1 MLHYNEYQD
10 YTLMVAVLNSN
21 ATTELSVHEIL
32 LEYFRVT
39 KPRVVSL
46 IILTG
51 FVSLFIAKNGINVT
65 FADLIFSVLSGYL
78 AVGGSHAINAY
89 IDRNADNVMRRT
101 KHRPL
106 ASGKINH
113 PEIIIAMGTIMII
126 LGSTVA
132 FIAFNK
138 VTALLV
144 LAGALFYV
152 FIYSVLLKY
161 RTSWN
166 TVIGGIAGV
175 LPILAGAAASNPSG
189 YIPLN
194 GWIFAG
200 ILFLWQ
206 PSHFWALAIYVKDDY
221 LEAKIP
227 MLPVVFGSKLTA
239 KVIMASVVVTFF
251 FALLF
256 PLTGQ
261 TSIVFGILMSLMGL
275 VLIKSSYELYKVS
288 DKIDSPLKDEYRK
301 MALSNFKI
309 HNIYLGLMSVLLMVD
324 MAFFHPIH
332 LFFLHL

>member
-1 MLHYNEYQD
+1 
-10 YTLMVAVLNSN
+10 MVTYENSN
-21 ATTELSVHEIL
+21 VSDYSISEIL

-51 FVSLFIAKNGINVT
+51 FVSLFIASYGANVGLDK
-65 FADLIFSVLSGYL
+65 FFVSMLSGYL

-113 PEIIIAMGTIMII
+113 PEIIIAMGTTMIT
-126 LGSTVA
+126 LGSSLA
-132 FIAFNK
+132 FVYFNPL
-138 VTALLV
+138 TGFLV
-144 LAGALFYV
+144 LAGAMFYV
-152 FIYSVLLKY
+152 FIYSALLKY

-166 TVIGGIAGV
+166 TMIGGVAGV
-175 LPILAGAAASNPSG
+175 LPILAGASAANG
-189 YIPLN
+189 TIPINAWL
-194 GWIFAG
+194 FAG

-227 MLPVVFGSKLTA
+227 MLPVVFGNKFTSKAIL
-239 KVIMASVVVTFF
+239 ASVFVTFF
-251 FALLF
+251 WTLLF

-261 TSIVFGILMSLMGL
+261 TSAVFGIIMSIFGIW
-275 VLIKSSYELYKVS
+275 LIKSSYDLYKVS
-288 DKIDSPLKDEYRK
+288 DKIDSPLKEEYRK
-301 MALSNFKI
+301 LALKNFKV
-309 HNIYLGLMSVLLMVD
+309 HNIYLGVMSLLLIFDMVYFYP
-324 MAFFHPIH
+324 AK
-332 LFFLHL
+332 FFLPFKLF

>member
-1 MLHYNEYQD
+1 MVTVIENRLSQD
-10 YTLMVAVLNSN
+10 I
-21 ATTELSVHEIL
+21 SVKEIL

-51 FVSLFIAKNGINVT
+51 FVSLFISAQGVGVGFDK
-65 FADLIFSVLSGYL
+65 LIMSLLSGYL

-106 ASGKINH
+106 ASGKIDH
-113 PEIIIAMGTIMII
+113 PEIIIAMGTIMIM
-126 LGSTVA
+126 LGSILA
-132 FIAFNK
+132 LYFNTI
-138 VTALLV
+138 TAMFV

-166 TVIGGIAGV
+166 TMIGGIAGV
-175 LPILAGAAASNPSG
+175 LPILAGAAASNPAG
-189 YIPLN
+189 NIPLN
-194 GWIFAG
+194 GWLFAG

-227 MLPVVFGSKLTA
+227 MLPVVFGSKLTSKA
-239 KVIMASVVVTFF
+239 IMASVIVTFF
-251 FALLF
+251 FSMLF
-256 PLTGQ
+256 TLTGY
-261 TSIVFGILMSLMGL
+261 TSIIFGIIMSFMGL
-275 VLIKSSYELYKVS
+275 ILIKSSYDLYKVS
-288 DKIDSPLKDEYRK
+288 DKIDSPLKDEYRQL
-301 MALSNFKI
+301 ALKNFKV
-309 HNIYLGLMSVLLMVD
+309 HNIYLGLMSLLLIFDMVY
-324 MAFFHPIH
+324 FYPTR
-332 LFFLHL
+332 LFFLKF

>member
-1 MLHYNEYQD
+1 MTTIVENRFNQD
-10 YTLMVAVLNSN
+10 VSIKEV
-21 ATTELSVHEIL
+21 L

-51 FVSLFIAKNGINVT
+51 FVSLFISAKGIDVG
-65 FADLIFSVLSGYL
+65 FDKLIMSLLSGYL

-89 IDRNADNVMRRT
+89 VDRNADNVMRRT

-106 ASGKINH
+106 ASGKIEH

-126 LGSTVA
+126 LGSTLA
-132 FIAFNK
+132 LYFNRM
-138 VTALLV
+138 TAIFV

-166 TVIGGIAGV
+166 TMIGGIAGV
-175 LPILAGAAASNPSG
+175 LPILAGAAASNPAG
-189 YIPLN
+189 NIPLN
-194 GWIFAG
+194 GWLFAG

-227 MLPVVFGSKLTA
+227 MLPVVFGSKLTSKA
-239 KVIMASVVVTFF
+239 IMASVVVTFF
-251 FALLF
+251 FSMLF
-256 PLTGQ
+256 TLTGN
-261 TSIVFGILMSLMGL
+261 TSIVFGVIISILGL
-275 VLIKSSYELYKVS
+275 FLIKSSYDLYKVS
-288 DKIDSPLKDEYRK
+288 DKIDSPLKDEYRQL
-301 MALSNFKI
+301 ALKNFKV
-309 HNIYLGLMSVLLMVD
+309 HNIYLGVMSLLLIFDMVYFYPLHATSILFIHVL
-324 MAFFHPIH
+324 
-332 LFFLHL
+332 

>member
-1 MLHYNEYQD
+1 MQKIVQQDSNLLTEYS
-10 YTLMVAVLNSN
+10 TK
-21 ATTELSVHEIL
+21 EIL
-32 LEYFRVT
+32 FEYFRVT

-51 FVSLFIAKNGINVT
+51 FVALFISSYGKDVSFVMFLASI
-65 FADLIFSVLSGYL
+65 ISGYF

-106 ASGKINH
+106 ASGKISK

-126 LGSTVA
+126 FGSTLASIV
-132 FIAFNK
+132 FNPM
-138 VTALLV
+138 TGFLV

-152 FIYSVLLKY
+152 IIYSFLLKY

-175 LPILAGAAASNPSG
+175 LPILAGSAASNPEG
-189 YIPLN
+189 LITLN
-194 GWIFAG
+194 GWLFAG

-227 MLPVVFGSKLTA
+227 MLPVVFGSKITSIAILL
-239 KVIMASVVVTFF
+239 SVFVTFF

-256 PLTGQ
+256 PLLGQ
-261 TSIVFGILMSLMGL
+261 TSMIFGIVVSLAGIF
-275 VLIKSSYELYKVS
+275 LIKSSYDLYKVS
-288 DKIDSPLKDEYRK
+288 DKIDSPLKEEYRK
-301 MALSNFKI
+301 LAFSNFKI
-309 HNIYLGLMSVLLMVD
+309 HNMYLGVMSIFLLIDMVYFYPTK
-324 MAFFHPIH
+324 M
-332 LFFLHL
+332 FFLSPIF

>member
-1 MLHYNEYQD
+1 MVTVLNNPVGQE
-10 YTLMVAVLNSN
+10 YTLK
-21 ATTELSVHEIL
+21 EIL

-51 FVSLFIAKNGINVT
+51 FVSLFISAGVQGLPVS
-65 FADLIFSVLSGYL
+65 FGEFFFSLLSGYL

-106 ASGKINH
+106 ASGKISH
-113 PEIIIAMGTIMII
+113 PEYIIAMGTSMIV
-126 LGSTVA
+126 LGST
-132 FIAFNK
+132 IATLVFN
-138 VTALLV
+138 AICGMFV

-152 FIYSVLLKY
+152 LVYSALLKY

-175 LPILAGAAASNPSG
+175 LPILAGAAAANSTG

-194 GWIFAG
+194 GWLFAG

-227 MLPVVFGSKLTA
+227 MLPVVFGNKFTSKAIL
-239 KVIMASVVVTFF
+239 ASVFVTFF

-261 TSIVFGILMSLMGL
+261 TSWTFGVVIAVFGLW
-275 VLIKSSYELYKVS
+275 LIKTSYDLYKVS
-288 DKIDSPLKDEYRK
+288 DKIESPLKDEYRK
-301 MALSNFKI
+301 LALKNFKV
-309 HNIYLGLMSVLLMVD
+309 HNIYLGVMSLMLLFDMVY
-324 MAFFHPIH
+324 FFPTKLWFIH
-332 LFFLHL
+332 F

>member
-1 MLHYNEYQD
+1 
-10 YTLMVAVLNSN
+10 MVTVVSNSV
-21 ATTELSVHEIL
+21 TTDVSIRDIL

-46 IILTG
+46 IVLTG
-51 FVSLFIAKNGINVT
+51 FVALFISDGIYGYPVSALD
-65 FADLIFSVLSGYL
+65 FIVSVLSGYL

-106 ASGKINH
+106 ASGKISH
-113 PEIIIAMGTIMII
+113 PEIIIAMGTTMII
-126 LGSTVA
+126 LGATLA
-132 FIAFNK
+132 TLYFNK
-138 VTALLV
+138 VAGFLV

-152 FIYSVLLKY
+152 FIYSALLKY

-175 LPILAGAAASNPSG
+175 LPILAGAAASNPAG
-189 YIPLN
+189 NIPLI
-194 GWIFAG
+194 GWLFAG

-239 KVIMASVVVTFF
+239 RAIMASVVVTFF

-261 TSIVFGILMSLMGL
+261 TSIVFGVIMGIMGL
-275 VLIKSSYELYKVS
+275 ILIRSSYKLYKVS
-288 DKIDSPLKDEYRK
+288 DKIDSPLKDEYRS
-301 MALSNFKI
+301 MAFSNFKV
-309 HNIYLGLMSVLLMVD
+309 HNIYLGIMSLLLMFD
-324 MAFFHPIH
+324 MAFFHPTH
-332 LFFLHL
+332 LLTYTILHI

>member
-1 MLHYNEYQD
+1 MATIVENRFNQD
-10 YTLMVAVLNSN
+10 VSIKEV
-21 ATTELSVHEIL
+21 L

-51 FVSLFIAKNGINVT
+51 FVSLFISAKGIDVG
-65 FADLIFSVLSGYL
+65 FDKLIMSLLSGYL

-106 ASGKINH
+106 ASGKIEH
-113 PEIIIAMGTIMII
+113 PEIIIAMGTVMII
-126 LGSTVA
+126 LGSTLA
-132 FIAFNK
+132 LYFNRM
-138 VTALLV
+138 TAIFV

-166 TVIGGIAGV
+166 TMIGGIAGV
-175 LPILAGAAASNPSG
+175 LPILAGAAASNPAG
-189 YIPLN
+189 NIPLN
-194 GWIFAG
+194 GWLFAG

-227 MLPVVFGSKLTA
+227 MLPVVFGSKLTSKA
-239 KVIMASVVVTFF
+239 IMASVVVTFF
-251 FALLF
+251 FSMLF
-256 PLTGQ
+256 TLTGN
-261 TSIVFGILMSLMGL
+261 TSIVFGVIMSILGL
-275 VLIKSSYELYKVS
+275 FLIKSSYDLYKVS
-288 DKIDSPLKDEYRK
+288 DKIDSPLKDEYRQL
-301 MALSNFKI
+301 ALKNFKV
-309 HNIYLGLMSVLLMVD
+309 HNIYLGVMSLLLIFDMVYFYPLH
-324 MAFFHPIH
+324 ATSIFFIH
-332 LFFLHL
+332 LL

>member
-1 MLHYNEYQD
+1 
-10 YTLMVAVLNSN
+10 MVTVINNSM
-21 ATTELSVHEIL
+21 AQGTPIREIL

-46 IILTG
+46 IVLTG
-51 FVSLFIAKNGINVT
+51 FVSLFISAKGIGVGID
-65 FADLIFSVLSGYL
+65 DLIFSVLSGYF
-78 AVGGSHAINAY
+78 AVGGAHAINAY
-89 IDRNADNVMRRT
+89 VDRDADNVMRRT

-113 PEIIIAMGTIMII
+113 PEIIIAMGTTMII
-126 LGSTVA
+126 LGSTLA
-132 FIAFNK
+132 LYFNS
-138 VTALLV
+138 VTAILV

-166 TVIGGIAGV
+166 TMIGGIAGV

-189 YIPLN
+189 NIPLN
-194 GWIFAG
+194 GWLFAG

-239 KVIMASVVVTFF
+239 KAIMASVVVTFF
-251 FALLF
+251 FTLLF

-261 TSIVFGILMSLMGL
+261 TSFVFGIIMSLLGL
-275 VLIKSSYELYKVS
+275 LLIKSSYELYKVS

-309 HNIYLGLMSVLLMVD
+309 HNIYLGMMSLLLLFD
-324 MAFFHPIH
+324 MTFFYPTK

>member
-1 MLHYNEYQD
+1 
-10 YTLMVAVLNSN
+10 MVTMINN
-21 ATTELSVHEIL
+21 PTTTQYSTKEIL

-51 FVSLFIAKNGINVT
+51 FVALFISAKGIDVG
-65 FADLIFSVLSGYL
+65 FDKLIFSLLSGYL

-113 PEIIIAMGTIMII
+113 PEIIIAMGTSMII
-126 LGSTVA
+126 IGSTLATIV
-132 FIAFNK
+132 FNYIAGF
-138 VTALLV
+138 LV

-152 FIYSVLLKY
+152 LIYSALLKY

-166 TVIGGIAGV
+166 TMIGGIAGV

-194 GWIFAG
+194 GWLFAG

-227 MLPVVFGSKLTA
+227 MLPVVFGSKLTSKA
-239 KVIMASVVVTFF
+239 ILASVFVTFF

-261 TSIVFGILMSLMGL
+261 TSIVFGIIMSLVGL
-275 VLIKSSYELYKVS
+275 LLIKSSYDLYKVS
-288 DKIDSPLKDEYRK
+288 DKIDSPLKDEYRQL
-301 MALSNFKI
+301 ALKNFKI
-309 HNIYLGLMSVLLMVD
+309 HNIYLGVMSLLLIFDMVY
-324 MAFFHPIH
+324 FYPQQ
-332 LFFLHL
+332 LFFLHLF

>member
-1 MLHYNEYQD
+1 MVTVINNSIRQD
-10 YTLMVAVLNSN
+10 MSIR
-21 ATTELSVHEIL
+21 EIL

-51 FVSLFIAKNGINVT
+51 FVALFISASSLGI
-65 FADLIFSVLSGYL
+65 SVSFTWFIASILSGYF
-78 AVGGSHAINAY
+78 AVGGAHAINAY

-106 ASGKINH
+106 ATGTINH
-113 PEIIIAMGTIMII
+113 PEAIVAMGTIMII
-126 LGSTVA
+126 LGT
-132 FIAFNK
+132 FIAYYVFNI
-138 VTALLV
+138 VSALLV
-144 LAGALFYV
+144 LGGALFYV

-175 LPILAGAAASNPSG
+175 LPILAGAAASNPAG
-189 YIPLN
+189 NIPLI
-194 GWIFAG
+194 GWLFAG

-221 LEAKIP
+221 REAKIP

-239 KVIMASVVVTFF
+239 KAIMASVVVTFF
-251 FALLF
+251 FTLLF

-261 TSIVFGILMSLMGL
+261 TSVLFGLVMSIMGL
-275 VLIKSSYELYKVS
+275 ILIRSSYKLYKVS
-288 DKIDSPLKDEYRK
+288 DKIESPLKDEYRSR
-301 MALSNFKI
+301 ACSNFKV
-309 HNIYLGLMSVLLMVD
+309 HNNYLGVMSLLLMID
-324 MAFFHPIH
+324 MAFLHPIG
-332 LFFLHL
+332 LFFIHVL

>member
-1 MLHYNEYQD
+1 
-10 YTLMVAVLNSN
+10 MVTVIASNS
-21 ATTELSVHEIL
+21 TTDVSIREIL

-46 IILTG
+46 IVLTG
-51 FVSLFIAKNGINVT
+51 FVALFISANGIGVT
-65 FADLIFSVLSGYL
+65 LADLIFSVLSGYL

-113 PEIIIAMGTIMII
+113 PEIIIAMGTFMIVI
-126 LGSTVA
+126 GSTLAYYV
-132 FIAFNK
+132 FNPL
-138 VTALLV
+138 TGILV

-175 LPILAGAAASNPSG
+175 LPILAGAAAGSNG
-189 YIPLN
+189 NIPLI
-194 GWIFAG
+194 GWLFAG

-227 MLPVVFGSKLTA
+227 MLPVVFGSKLTSKA
-239 KVIMASVVVTFF
+239 IMASVIVTFF
-251 FALLF
+251 FTLLF

-261 TSIVFGILMSLMGL
+261 TSIVFGIVMSLMGL

-301 MALSNFKI
+301 MAFSNFKI
-309 HNIYLGLMSVLLMVD
+309 HNMYLGVMCLLLMVD
-324 MAFFHPIH
+324 MAFFYPTH
-332 LFFLHL
+332 LFFLHF